1 MSTGGETR
9 SSRRWRSGACR
20 RGRPFKATASSS
32 GSAGSRT
39 RRLPWSRVGLPT
51 ADRRVI
57 PAIYRC
63 FSVATSFTEDRYFTA
78 ADVVPGNSKIVHHVL
93 AMVDGSGL
101 SANIPSRDGEYGYPC
116 FGGPGVRIDGYLG
129 GWAPGARPWEL
140 PEGVGILLP
149 KGARVVFQ
157 LHYHN
162 ARLTPETDLT
172 ELRLRAASG
181 PVQKRL
187 HFMRVGQFR
196 LAIPAGA
203 PRHEIEAQSFV
214 YQPMRLIAIHP
225 HMHLLGREMKV
236 WARMKDES
244 VQPLIH
250 IPDWDFHWQGFYF
263 YQTPVALPTGSW
275 IELMAAWDNS
285 EQNPRNPNMPPRDVS
300 WARRRR
306 TRWGMPRFSSR
317 STTRHCHDASS
328 TRPW

>member
-1 MSTGGETR
+1 
-9 SSRRWRSGACR
+9 
-20 RGRPFKATASSS
+20 
-32 GSAGSRT
+32 
-39 RRLPWSRVGLPT
+39 
-51 ADRRVI
+51 
-57 PAIYRC
+57 
-63 FSVATSFTEDRYFTA
+63 
-78 ADVVPGNSKIVHHVL
+78 
-93 AMVDGSGL
+93 
-101 SANIPSRDGEYGYPC
+101 
-116 FGGPGVRIDGYLG
+116 
-129 GWAPGARPWEL
+129 ARPWEL

-285 EQNPRNPNMPPRDVS
+285 EQNPRNPNKPPRDVS
-300 WARRRR
+300 W
-306 TRWGMPRFSSR
+306 GEK
-317 STTRHCHDASS
+317 TTDEMGHAAILFTLDNE
-328 TRPW
+328 TLP